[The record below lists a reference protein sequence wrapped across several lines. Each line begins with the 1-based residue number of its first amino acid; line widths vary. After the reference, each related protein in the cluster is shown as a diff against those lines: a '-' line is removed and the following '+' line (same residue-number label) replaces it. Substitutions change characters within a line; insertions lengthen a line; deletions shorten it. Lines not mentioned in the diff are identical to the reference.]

1 MNLAYLLAFGLLV
14 ALPVGAFVY
23 RDSASLDER
32 SRLPW
37 ALGAALVTG
46 AGAALSFAYSS
57 QLVFAA
63 THIVRGEAAV
73 TNPWTVP
80 FTYVMLSALLV
91 VLTIAGYRFGVRA
104 TAKPS
109 RNAT

>member
-23 RDSASLDER
+23 RDSASFDGG
-32 SRLPW
+32 SRLLW

-46 AGAALSFAYSS
+46 AGAALSYTYSS

-63 THIVRGEAAV
+63 TRIVRGEPVV
-73 TNPWTVP
+73 TNPWTIP
-80 FTYVMLSALLV
+80 ITYV
-91 VLTIAGYRFGVRA
+91 VLTAIVVGLTIIGYRFGVRA
-104 TAKPS
+104 S
-109 RNAT
+109 ATRS

>member
-1 MNLAYLLAFGLLV
+1 MNLAYLLGFGLLV

-23 RDSASLDER
+23 RDSALFDGKG
-32 SRLPW
+32 RLPW

-46 AGAALSFAYSS
+46 VGAALSFAYSS

-63 THIVRGEAAV
+63 TRIIRGEAGV

-80 FTYVMLSALLV
+80 FTYVMLTAVVV
-91 VLTIAGYRFGVRA
+91 VLTIIGYWFGVRA
-104 TAKPS
+104 TTTRRRDA
-109 RNAT
+109 A